1 MLMAHGGV
9 VDEGLDIEELMV
21 AHDGYWHEEE
31 RKERKI
37 IGNYDVLTRF
47 LDCNKGI
54 FNNVG

>member
-1 MLMAHGGV
+1 MAHGGV